1 MAEKIVSMKN
11 IIKEFSGVRVLNN
24 VDFNIYKGSVMGLV
38 GENGAG
44 KSTLVKILTGVYVK
58 TSGQV
63 YLDEKPVEFKTTK
76 ESQDNGVAIIHQ
88 ELNLVRDLSI
98 GENIYLGREPVG
110 TGGRIKWKKLFE
122 DSKVWIEKLGLK
134 EDPRELVKNL
144 SVGKQQ
150 LVEIA
155 KALSLDARI
164 IIMDEPTGALTLSE
178 TDSLFQVIKEL
189 KNAGQS
195 IVYISHRL
203 NEIFEICDHVT
214 VLRDGALVGEKPIQ
228 DLNEDKIIE
237 MMVGRKLSEQYPRV
251 DTKLGDV
258 VLKVN
263 KLTNRFITDVSFE
276 LKKGEI
282 LGIAGLVGAGRTELA
297 RTIYGVYHPDSGEII
312 LNNKAVNIKSPKDA
326 LENGIAYLSED
337 RKGNGIILG
346 MDLIENVT
354 LSSLDKYTTKL
365 GNIDKQKE
373 EKSTDS
379 YIKSMS
385 IKAAS
390 KKQLL
395 QFLSGGNQ
403 QKVALAKNLDANPK
417 ILILDEPTRG
427 VDVGAKKEIYEL
439 INEYKQEGMSILMI
453 SSEIP
458 EILGISDRVMVM
470 HEGKVTGTMDI
481 ADSSQE
487 KIMTY
492 AVGKE
497 VN

>member
-1 MAEKIVSMKN
+1 MAEVVASMKS
-11 IIKEFSGVRVLNN
+11 IVKEFSQVRVLDN
-24 VDFNIYKGSVMGLV
+24 VDFNIYRGKVMALV

-44 KSTLVKILTGVYVK
+44 KSTLMKILTGVYIK

-63 YLDEKPVEFKTTK
+63 YLDGERVEFKTTK
-76 ESQDNGVAIIHQ
+76 ESQDKGVAIIHQ

-98 GENIYLGREPVG
+98 GENIFLGREPIG
-110 TGGRIKWKKLFE
+110 KTGKINWKKLF
-122 DSKVWIEKLGLK
+122 DDAKIWTDKLGLL

-178 TDSLFQVIKEL
+178 TEKLFQVVEDL
-189 KNAGQS
+189 KKSGQS

-203 NEIFEICDHVT
+203 NEIFQICDYVT
-214 VLRDGALVGEKPIQ
+214 VLRDGSLVGEKPIGE
-228 DLNEDKIIE
+228 LNEDKIIE

-251 DTKLGDV
+251 QTELGDT
-258 VLKVN
+258 VLQVKN
-263 KLTNRFITDVSFE
+263 LTNKFVNDISFE
-276 LKKGEI
+276 LRRGEI
-282 LGIAGLVGAGRTELA
+282 LGVAGLVGAGRTELA
-297 RTIYGVYHPDSGEII
+297 RTIYGVYQADSGEII
-312 LNNKAVNIKSPKDA
+312 LDGKALTIKSPKDA
-326 LENGIAYLSED
+326 LDNGIAYVSED
-337 RKGNGIILG
+337 RKENGIVLG

-354 LSSLDKYTTKL
+354 LASLAKYTNKFGTI
-365 GNIDKQKE
+365 NKE
-373 EKSTDS
+373 NERKSTDS

-390 KKQLL
+390 KNQLL
-395 QFLSGGNQ
+395 KFLSGGNQ
-403 QKVALAKNLDANPK
+403 QKVALAKNLDTNPK

-439 INEYKQEGMSILMI
+439 INEYKKDGMSILMI

-458 EILGISDRVMVM
+458 EILGISDRVMVI
-470 HEGKVTGTMDI
+470 HEGKLSGIMDI
-481 ADSSQE
+481 ADASQE

-497 VN
+497 LS